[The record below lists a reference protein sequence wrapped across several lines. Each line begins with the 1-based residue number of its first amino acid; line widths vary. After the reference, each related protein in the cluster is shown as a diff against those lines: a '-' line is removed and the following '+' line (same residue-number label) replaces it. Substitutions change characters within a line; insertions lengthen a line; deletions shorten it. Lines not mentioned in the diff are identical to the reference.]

1 MNAHMHTERQRGGLI
16 VKRERERERENAIYQ
31 NVESLMPPLDL
42 VVCMKLQKKRK
53 KKKESNL
60 GICWQVLRERE

>member
-1 MNAHMHTERQRGGLI
+1 
-16 VKRERERERENAIYQ
+16 VKRERERENAVYQ

-42 VVCMKLQKKRK
+42 VICMKLQKKG

-60 GICWQVLRERE
+60 GICWQVFRERERE